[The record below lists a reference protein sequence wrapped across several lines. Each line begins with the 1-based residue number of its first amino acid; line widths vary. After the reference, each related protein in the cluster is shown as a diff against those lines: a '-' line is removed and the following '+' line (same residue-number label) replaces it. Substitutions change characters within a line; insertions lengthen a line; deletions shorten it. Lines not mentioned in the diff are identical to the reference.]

1 VWDTTYALIAEI
13 NRAEA
18 FSAVKS
24 LKKQE
29 GIVAIISI
37 AIIIAVALLITR
49 YIVKPVTRVIAGL
62 TQSAYQVASAADEV
76 SSTSQLQ
83 SENAAEQ
90 AASAE
95 ESSASLEEMLAIS
108 RKTSEMSLGAGQL
121 MDESVKK
128 AGRSLNI
135 LVGLTTYAA
144 GD

>member
-1 VWDTTYALIAEI
+1 M
-13 NRAEA
+13 
-18 FSAVKS
+18 KS